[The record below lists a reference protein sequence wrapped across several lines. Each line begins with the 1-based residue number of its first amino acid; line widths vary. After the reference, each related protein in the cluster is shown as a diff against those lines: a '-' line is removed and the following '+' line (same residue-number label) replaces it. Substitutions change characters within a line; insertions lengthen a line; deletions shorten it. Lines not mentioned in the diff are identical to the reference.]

1 MNQSSYLEQTFLRT
15 FYFLLKYIVHT
26 IQSILC
32 INYRIKLFDEETVN
46 NEQKMHSFHPLSR
59 VDKSIFFHLHL
70 FYTGPFT
77 AIIENDIVRYV
88 H

>member
-1 MNQSSYLEQTFLRT
+1 MFE
-15 FYFLLKYIVHT
+15 K
-26 IQSILC
+26 
-32 INYRIKLFDEETVN
+32 ETVN
-46 NEQKMHSFHPLSR
+46 NEQKMHSFHPLSS

-88 H
+88 RIKSALQYIRSFTTFTSGDT

>member
-1 MNQSSYLEQTFLRT
+1 MFE
-15 FYFLLKYIVHT
+15 K
-26 IQSILC
+26 
-32 INYRIKLFDEETVN
+32 ETVN

-77 AIIENDIVRYV
+77 AIIENDIVCYV
-88 H
+88 RIKSALQYIMSFTTFTSGDT